1 MELSPDTSI
10 QSRHR
15 KFQMN
20 TLLKVGTVFVQEG
33 AVLPSE
39 VPLETESFSRSWK
52 AVSNLDGFA
61 MGRKIENAKWRFFYL
76 AGQRNATA
84 MGNEGQQ
91 ATISKAVVRIMGRLP
106 KETYNSL
113 EVTQIV
119 SKRFLGIP
127 YVRVFA
133 HARHIQEEMQ
143 LVAPEERSAPGA
155 RTMKS
160 ARPAAVTVNPAT
172 VIAEHS

>member
-1 MELSPDTSI
+1 
-10 QSRHR
+10 
-15 KFQMN
+15 MN

-39 VPLETESFSRSWK
+39 VPLETENFSHSWK

-76 AGQRNATA
+76 AGQRSATA
-84 MGNEGQQ
+84 MGNEGQP
-91 ATISKAVVRIMGRLP
+91 AINKAVVRILGRLP
-106 KETYNSL
+106 RETYNSL

-127 YVRVFA
+127 YVQVFA

-143 LVAPEERSAPGA
+143 LVAPGERSALGA
-155 RTMKS
+155 RTMKP
-160 ARPAAVTVNPAT
+160 ARPPAVTVNPAT
-172 VIAEHS
+172 VIAGHS